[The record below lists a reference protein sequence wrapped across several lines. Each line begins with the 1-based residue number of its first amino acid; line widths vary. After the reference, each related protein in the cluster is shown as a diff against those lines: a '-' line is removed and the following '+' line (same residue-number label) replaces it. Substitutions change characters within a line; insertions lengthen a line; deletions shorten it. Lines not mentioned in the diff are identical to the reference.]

1 MGEHGGDVTVLLK
14 QWTEGD
20 ESALSSLASQVH
32 SELRS
37 IADGYL
43 RRERAGH
50 TLQPTALVNE
60 AWIRLVRQDGL
71 DFDNRRHFFA
81 LAAQM
86 MRQILV
92 DHARAAR
99 SAKRGGGAPELAFE
113 EWGQGAGV
121 PVATPETFLI
131 LDDALNQLA
140 ARHPRHAR
148 VLELRYFGG
157 LNLEDV
163 AALLSISVATV
174 SRDQKL
180 GEALLS
186 QIMSEPAPAMK
197 KSAAESAR

>member
-1 MGEHGGDVTVLLK
+1 MVDPGGDVTFLLK
-14 QWTEGD
+14 QWTRGD
-20 ESALSSLASQVH
+20 ESALSSLAGQVH
-32 SELRS
+32 RELRT
-37 IADGYL
+37 IADAYL
-43 RRERAGH
+43 RRERGGH

-60 AWIRLVRQDGL
+60 AWIRLVQEDGL
-71 DFDNRRHFFA
+71 EFDNRRRFFA

-99 SAKRGGGAPELAFE
+99 SAKRGGGAPELAFA
-113 EWGQGAGV
+113 EWGPAGAS
-121 PVATPETFLI
+121 ASSPETFLI
-131 LDDALNQLA
+131 LDEALNQLA

-157 LNLEDV
+157 LSLEDV
-163 AALLSISVATV
+163 AALLDISIATV

-186 QIMSEPAPAMK
+186 QIMSEPAPTMK
-197 KSAAESAR
+197 KTDPESAR